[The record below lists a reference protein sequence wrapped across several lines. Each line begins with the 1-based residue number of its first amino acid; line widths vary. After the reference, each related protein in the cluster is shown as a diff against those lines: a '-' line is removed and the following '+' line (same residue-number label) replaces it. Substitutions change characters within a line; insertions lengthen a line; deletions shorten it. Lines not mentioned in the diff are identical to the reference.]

1 MRVEVFCDGKL
12 MATLPTRMS
21 DAEGHV
27 ANWEEAVKT
36 DAVNDRILTPEQA
49 ETAELRILD

>member
-1 MRVEVFCDGKL
+1 MRVEVFCEGKL
-12 MATLPTRMS
+12 MATLPTRMA

-36 DAVNDRILTPEQA
+36 DAVNNRILTPEQA
-49 ETAELRILD
+49 ETAELHILD

>member
-12 MATLPTRMS
+12 MATLPTRMA

-36 DAVNDRILTPEQA
+36 DAINDRILTPEQA